1 MAKVFVADD
10 NPHVQRMVED
20 VLGADG
26 HEVSGVSDG
35 ADLLQ
40 RVSEASPDLVLMD
53 VSLPAADTYDICRGI
68 LAQRALADTAIIM
81 LAGPLDSIDSD
92 EATQAGVRAILQK
105 PLSAEDLS
113 ALVQAPEDPDDKPAA
128 AEEEHRELSVED
140 LVQGALEQPQAEH
153 SREVIREQVEAVITA
168 SMPAMIDRI
177 TDRLAKRLRAG

>member
-26 HEVSGVSDG
+26 HEIRGVSDG

-53 VSLPAADTYDICRGI
+53 VSLPTADTYEICRGI
-68 LAQRALADTAIIM
+68 VAQRALADTTIVM
-81 LAGPLDSIDSD
+81 LAGPLDAIDSD

-113 ALVQAPEDPDDKPAA
+113 ALVEAPEDSDNKQAA

-140 LVQGALEQPQAEH
+140 LVQGALEQSQPEY
-153 SREVIREQVEAVITA
+153 SRELIREQVEAVLTA

-177 TDRLAKRLRAG
+177 ADRLAKRLKPG